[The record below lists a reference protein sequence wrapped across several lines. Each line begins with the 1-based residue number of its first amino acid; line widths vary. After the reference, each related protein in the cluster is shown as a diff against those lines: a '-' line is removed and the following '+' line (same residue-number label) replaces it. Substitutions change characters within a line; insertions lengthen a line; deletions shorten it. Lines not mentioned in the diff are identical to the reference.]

1 MPDTPPAAASPSPA
15 SAPTQNPVAK
25 PTLALIFLGVLGAL
39 QGTAP
44 NIAST
49 ALVGASR
56 GLDMTNTSLAASI
69 STLALAATA
78 ISTGLL
84 ADSLGRR
91 KVLQAGLVVSLI
103 GDLIVFLAPDTAFYL
118 LGRAIAGV
126 GLGAVYGAAFA
137 YIRAAAKPGKLAA
150 AMGLFTAVSMVAT
163 LILTFVGGALSSLEW
178 RTAFLVVPV
187 CCAVSFFIVPLLLP
201 KEPRLKL
208 PSKDLLG
215 QFLLGLAARQDQ
227 GAEALFV
234 GARQQSMASHI
245 LQIEA

>member
-1 MPDTPPAAASPSPA
+1 MSATTPAAP
-15 SAPTQNPVAK
+15 PTQNAVKRPA
-25 PTLALIFLGVLGAL
+25 LALAFLGVLGAL
-39 QGTAP
+39 QGTDP

-49 ALVGASR
+49 ALVGAAR
-56 GLDMTNTSLAASI
+56 GLDMASTSLAASI

-91 KVLQAGLVVSLI
+91 KVLQVGLLVAII

-150 AMGLFTAVSMVAT
+150 AMGLFTAVLMVAT
-163 LILTFVGGALSSLEW
+163 MLLTLGHSPRSNGALPFSSSPS
-178 RTAFLVVPV
+178 RVPSASSSSRS
-187 CCAVSFFIVPLLLP
+187 CC
-201 KEPRLKL
+201 PR
-208 PSKDLLG
+208 SRD
-215 QFLLGLAARQDQ
+215 
-227 GAEALFV
+227 
-234 GARQQSMASHI
+234 
-245 LQIEA
+245 